1 MSPELIEVARQLP
14 VVAIFIFFVIYW
26 SGKTAESQ
34 DKRDLAN
41 QNSQDKRDELMRN
54 FWKEQQEQLRRVLDD
69 VCARLSD
76 LNQMMDSHDQ
86 KTDQAIAVMKERTR
100 PARKA
105 KE

>member
-1 MSPELIEVARQLP
+1 
-14 VVAIFIFFVIYW
+14 
-26 SGKTAESQ
+26 
-34 DKRDLAN
+34 
-41 QNSQDKRDELMRN
+41 MRN
-54 FWKEQQEQLRRVLDD
+54 FWKEQQDQLRRVLDD